1 MYKLLSYPHILWG
14 VLKMRNKL
22 TFMFPYKYE
31 GHCFEPLT
39 IGPSTLTSGHESLLH
54 CQKEALHL
62 GIP

>member
-1 MYKLLSYPHILWG
+1 
-14 VLKMRNKL
+14 MRNKL

-31 GHCFEPLT
+31 EHCFEPLP
-39 IGPSTLTSGHESLLH
+39 IGPSTLTSGRESLLH